1 MEITGIKVRKVL
13 EQGRLRGIVSVTFD
27 GVFAG
32 GRAIIGMGFIARK
45 RKPPALAVRS
55 IAAFYAGLQRR
66 VLIVFNSIKI
76 GYVKKSIVYTIQIPA
91 TCDIINRISRKR
103 TEDEIF

>member
-13 EQGRLRGIVSVTFD
+13 EPGRLRGRGWIYI
-27 GVFAG
+27 
-32 GRAIIGMGFIARK
+32 GRAIIGRGLVARK
-45 RKPPALAVRS
+45 RKPSASADRN
-55 IAAFYAGLQRR
+55 ITAFYAGLRR
-66 VLIVFNSIKI
+66 GVLNVFSSIKI
-76 GYVKKSIVYTIQIPA
+76 GYVKKSIVYTIQILA